1 MVKIFYKDEV
11 LKQLK
16 RIGPAELKK
25 AKKKIFV
32 LVDNPLA
39 GKLLKGELMEK
50 RSVRAWPLRIIYIFD
65 SKNQTVLIETIDYR
79 GHVYKK

>member
-1 MVKIFYKDEV
+1 VKIFYKDEA

-25 AKKKIFV
+25 AKKKILV

-39 GKLLKGELMEK
+39 GKLLKGELMTK
-50 RSVRAWPLRIIYIFD
+50 RSVRAWPLRIIYTFD
-65 SKNQTVLIETIDYR
+65 SKNQTILIETIDYR
-79 GHVYKK
+79 GSVYKR